1 MELNVQPPVIPAWWL
16 AEKMEFHGIP
26 SPLLPLPLPLSHLG
40 PESEGEGGLYP
51 HDSWMGNE
59 GSSSS
64 IFLGVRLAWLGIG
77 ALGERTG
84 VDISSLKTTW
94 KTKRKL
100 KEEHRTKMSKRLAL
114 SQSLEFI
121 ILRRARGRLG
131 ERTWDWKNA
140 MRDRQANT
148 GELDTCLCAHMWPVE

>member
-1 MELNVQPPVIPAWWL
+1 MCNLQLFQPGGWQRRWNSMAY
-16 AEKMEFHGIP
+16 H
-26 SPLLPLPLPLSHLG
+26 LPCFPFLS
-40 PESEGEGGLYP
+40 LYLTWGQRVKENP

-100 KEEHRTKMSKRLAL
+100 KEEHRNKTSKRLAL